1 MLTQINQVLNYQYLS
16 FSFRSIPFCSRLIL
30 KLVIEFFFNELIM
43 EALMVS
49 VTRGLHRRSFL
60 QRMDE

>member
-30 KLVIEFFFNELIM
+30 KLVIVFFNELIM